1 MRKTK
6 VERTIPV
13 IMLNG
18 DKELASAIGITSGET
33 LARYRKE
40 GMP

>member
-6 VERTIPV
+6 VERTIHV